1 MEGGKDMTIDR
12 LNGID
17 PVKPVRPV
25 QRAHK
30 NEALSK
36 ADAVSVS
43 KEARVLSD
51 ANIALEA
58 VRNAPDVRED
68 KVAEVKKKLED
79 PSYINNA
86 LLELVADKILDDYG
100 L

>member
-1 MEGGKDMTIDR
+1 MTIDR

-17 PVKPVRPV
+17 PVKPVQPI
-25 QRAHK
+25 QRTQRTEVL
-30 NEALSK
+30 NK

-43 KEARVLSD
+43 SEARVLSD

-58 VRNAPDVRED
+58 VRNAPDIRED
-68 KVAEVKKKLED
+68 KVAEVKKKFED

-86 LLELVADKILDDYG
+86 LLELVADRILDDYG

>member
-1 MEGGKDMTIDR
+1 MTIDR

-17 PVKPVRPV
+17 PVKPVQPI
-25 QRAHK
+25 QRTQRTEVL
-30 NEALSK
+30 NK

-43 KEARVLSD
+43 SEALLLSD
-51 ANIALEA
+51 ANISLESL
-58 VRNAPDVRED
+58 RNAPDIRED
-68 KVAEVKKKLED
+68 KVAEVKKKFED

-86 LLELVADKILDDYG
+86 LLELVADRILDDYG